1 MLNVIVLSSFLVLNI
16 ISIEIQSIMYPATF
30 ITLFISPN
38 KFLFPTFK
46 ISLLKQDNFNS
57 FFTVLVFLTC
67 FACQNISN
75 YNTVTLIRSFKS
87 GHSCLVLDL
96 KGKPSSFTIGCD
108 AICGLFM
115 YGLIVLTSFS
125 STLKIVEVFKS

>member
-1 MLNVIVLSSFLVLNI
+1 MLNVIVLSSFLVLNL
-16 ISIEIQSIMYPATF
+16 ISKIQSIMYPATF

-46 ISLLKQDNFNS
+46 ISLVKQDNFNS

-96 KGKPSSFTIGCD
+96 KGKTFSLSPLSLMSVVRSIFNCDISFTS
-108 AICGLFM
+108 L
-115 YGLIVLTSFS
+115 
-125 STLKIVEVFKS
+125 